1 MTFTRFCPRF
11 WRGAQTLALA
21 LVVCSVAGLARAQN
35 SGFPDHPIKMVVGF
49 AAGGST
55 DVAARIVAQKMSEIL
70 GQSVLVENRTGAS
83 GLLAAEDVAK
93 SPPDGYTLM
102 MASQTVLAVAPQLY
116 RKATVDP
123 VKDFTPVAY
132 CGASPLVLVVNPS
145 FPAHSTADVIAMAKA
160 SPGKIIFG
168 TGGTGTTPHIASE
181 MFQYAAGIKMT
192 HVPYRGEAG
201 AINDLVAGQ
210 IPAMFAN
217 LSAIMGQLKAGTV
230 RAIAVTSPQRSPLAP
245 EVPTVAE
252 TLPGFAAETW
262 FGLDRAGGHTQRCRR
277 QAQRRG
283 PASARERRH
292 QEALC
297 RSRHDR
303 QQRRRHDARRGGC
316 LYQVRGRQMGESHQ
330 GRQHPADGLGST
342 VRPPAFPL
350 AGNFAK
356 TGRLGQPLAGSLATS
371 CRRRFYKWR

>member
-1 MTFTRFCPRF
+1 MMATRLMRSAF
-11 WRGAQTLALA
+11 TLALA
-21 LVVCSVAGLARAQN
+21 LGLCSAAGLARAQN
-35 SGFPDHPIKMVVGF
+35 TGFPDRPIKMIVGF

-70 GQSVLVENRTGAS
+70 GQSVLVENRAGAS

-93 SPPDGYTLM
+93 SPADGYTLM
-102 MASQTVLAVAPQLY
+102 MASQTVLAVAPRLY

-123 VKDFTPVAY
+123 IRDFAPIAY

-145 FPAHSTADVIAMAKA
+145 FPAHTTSEVIAMAKA
-160 SPGKIIFG
+160 QPGKIIFG

-230 RAIAVTSPQRSPLAP
+230 RAIAVTSPQRSPLVP
-245 EVPTVAE
+245 DVPTVAE

-262 FGLDRAGGHTQRCRR
+262 FALITPAGTPHDVIAKLNAAAL
-277 QAQRRG
+277 QAL
-283 PASARERRH
+283 ASDDTKKRYADLGMTNSGVGGTTPK
-292 QEALC
+292 QV
-297 RSRHDR
+297 
-303 QQRRRHDARRGGC
+303 DA
-316 LYQVRGRQMGESHQ
+316 YIKSEI
-330 GRQHPADGLGST
+330 
-342 VRPPAFPL
+342 
-350 AGNFAK
+350 AK
-356 TGRLGQPLAGSLATS
+356 WAKVIKNANIQPIE
-371 CRRRFYKWR
+371 